1 MSREP
6 TKSAQQPPV
15 VKSATAGFARLDG
28 EAFPV
33 FEAGWVWLVG
43 AGPGAPGL
51 MSLLCYHAMQN
62 CDVVVYDALVNPDI
76 LRWVRQGV
84 ILEYAGKRGGKPS
97 PVQQDIS
104 LRLIEL
110 ARAGKRVLRLKGGD
124 PFMFG
129 RGGEESQ
136 ALAKAKIPFRI
147 VPGITA
153 GVGGL
158 AYAGIPS
165 THRDTNHSVIF
176 LTGHDATGKMP
187 ANVEL
192 AGRRHRLPRDRN
204 VYGRQALGRDCSGF
218 DGRRAGAK
226 RPRDHH
232 FQRLP
237 ARTSRCRQPRSIRP
251 EPLWPRTIR
260 PPPPSSSS
268 ATPPTGAK
276 CSIGTPR
283 RSGRMPLAKAF
294 VVAAPSSGSGKTMLT
309 LGLLRAFRNRGLRV
323 ASAKVGPDHID
334 PRFHEAASGRPCL
347 NLDPWAMKREV
358 IASLLTDLNHDAD
371 LVIVEGVMG
380 LFDGPQGAKGSTA
393 DLAQDMGLP
402 IVLVLDSGH
411 QGQSIAALA
420 RRLH

>member
-6 TKSAQQPPV
+6 TKSALETPAV
-15 VKSATAGFARLDG
+15 NSAETGFARLDG

-76 LRWVRQGV
+76 LRWVKSGV
-84 ILEYAGKRGGKPS
+84 VLEYAGKRGGKPS

-110 ARAGKRVLRLKGGD
+110 ARSCKRVLRLKGGD

-136 ALAKAKIPFRI
+136 ALAKAKVPFRI

-176 LTGHDATGKMP
+176 LTGHDASGRMP
-187 ANVEL
+187 ANVNWQAVAKASPVIVMYMAVKHLGEI
-192 AGRRHRLPRDRN
+192 A
-204 VYGRQALGRDCSGF
+204 QALMEGGRD
-218 DGRRAGAK
+218 AGDPVTIISNAS
-226 RPRDHH
+226 
-232 FQRLP
+232 LP
-237 ARTSRCRQPRSIRP
+237 QQEVASTTLEQ
-251 EPLWPRTIR
+251 
-260 PPPPSSSS
+260 
-268 ATPPTGAK
+268 AG
-276 CSIGTPR
+276 
-283 RSGRMPLAKAF
+283 AF
-294 VVAAPSSGSGKTMLT
+294 VVENNPPTPAIVVVGHAADWREMLDWYSPA
-309 LGLLRAFRNRGLRV
+309 LREN
-323 ASAKVGPDHID
+323 
-334 PRFHEAASGRPCL
+334 
-347 NLDPWAMKREV
+347 
-358 IASLLTDLNHDAD
+358 
-371 LVIVEGVMG
+371 
-380 LFDGPQGAKGSTA
+380 
-393 DLAQDMGLP
+393 P
-402 IVLVLDSGH
+402 IG
-411 QGQSIAALA
+411 
-420 RRLH
+420 

>member
-6 TKSAQQPPV
+6 TKSAPQPPV
-15 VKSATAGFARLDG
+15 VKSASVGFARLDG

-33 FEAGWVWLVG
+33 FESGWVWLVG

-51 MSLLCYHAMQN
+51 MSLLCYHAMQS

-158 AYAGIPS
+158 AYAGIPA

-187 ANVEL
+187 ANVNWQAVATASPVIVMYMAVKHLGEI
-192 AGRRHRLPRDRN
+192 A
-204 VYGRQALGRDCSGF
+204 QALMEGG
-218 DGRRAGAK
+218 
-226 RPRDHH
+226 
-232 FQRLP
+232 
-237 ARTSRCRQPRSIRP
+237 
-251 EPLWPRTIR
+251 R
-260 PPPPSSSS
+260 PPKDPVTIISNASLPHQQVQ
-268 ATPPTGAK
+268 ATTLDQAGVHVAQNNPPTPAIVVVGHAADWREMLDWY
-276 CSIGTPR
+276 SPALRENAIG
-283 RSGRMPLAKAF
+283 
-294 VVAAPSSGSGKTMLT
+294 
-309 LGLLRAFRNRGLRV
+309 
-323 ASAKVGPDHID
+323 
-334 PRFHEAASGRPCL
+334 
-347 NLDPWAMKREV
+347 
-358 IASLLTDLNHDAD
+358 
-371 LVIVEGVMG
+371 
-380 LFDGPQGAKGSTA
+380 
-393 DLAQDMGLP
+393 
-402 IVLVLDSGH
+402 
-411 QGQSIAALA
+411 
-420 RRLH
+420 

>member
-1 MSREP
+1 M
-6 TKSAQQPPV
+6 
-15 VKSATAGFARLDG
+15 SATAGFARLDG

-76 LRWVRQGV
+76 LRWVRQSV

-187 ANVEL
+187 ANVNWQAVATASPVIVMYMAVKHLGEI
-192 AGRRHRLPRDRN
+192 A
-204 VYGRQALGRDCSGF
+204 QALLEGGRAPKDPVTIISNASLPHQQVLATTL
-218 DGRRAGAK
+218 DQAGTFVAK
-226 RPRDHH
+226 NN
-232 FQRLP
+232 
-237 ARTSRCRQPRSIRP
+237 
-251 EPLWPRTIR
+251 
-260 PPPPSSSS
+260 
-268 ATPPTGAK
+268 PPTPAIVVVGHA
-276 CSIGTPR
+276 SDWREMLDWYTPALRENAIG
-283 RSGRMPLAKAF
+283 
-294 VVAAPSSGSGKTMLT
+294 
-309 LGLLRAFRNRGLRV
+309 
-323 ASAKVGPDHID
+323 
-334 PRFHEAASGRPCL
+334 
-347 NLDPWAMKREV
+347 
-358 IASLLTDLNHDAD
+358 
-371 LVIVEGVMG
+371 
-380 LFDGPQGAKGSTA
+380 
-393 DLAQDMGLP
+393 
-402 IVLVLDSGH
+402 
-411 QGQSIAALA
+411 
-420 RRLH
+420 

>member
-1 MSREP
+1 MSHEP
-6 TKSAQQPPV
+6 TKSAQQPRV

-62 CDVVVYDALVNPDI
+62 CDVVVYDALVNPGI

-110 ARAGKRVLRLKGGD
+110 AHAGKRVLRLKGGD

-187 ANVEL
+187 ANVNWQAVATASPVIVMYMAVKHLGEI
-192 AGRRHRLPRDRN
+192 A
-204 VYGRQALGRDCSGF
+204 QALLEGGRAPKDPVTIISNASLPHQQVLATTL
-218 DGRRAGAK
+218 DQAGDFVAK
-226 RPRDHH
+226 NN
-232 FQRLP
+232 
-237 ARTSRCRQPRSIRP
+237 
-251 EPLWPRTIR
+251 
-260 PPPPSSSS
+260 
-268 ATPPTGAK
+268 PPTPAIVVVGHA
-276 CSIGTPR
+276 SDWREMLDWYTPALRENAIG
-283 RSGRMPLAKAF
+283 
-294 VVAAPSSGSGKTMLT
+294 
-309 LGLLRAFRNRGLRV
+309 
-323 ASAKVGPDHID
+323 
-334 PRFHEAASGRPCL
+334 
-347 NLDPWAMKREV
+347 
-358 IASLLTDLNHDAD
+358 
-371 LVIVEGVMG
+371 
-380 LFDGPQGAKGSTA
+380 
-393 DLAQDMGLP
+393 
-402 IVLVLDSGH
+402 
-411 QGQSIAALA
+411 
-420 RRLH
+420 